1 MRCSAGLLRP
11 INSRLRRLN
20 ESYPY
25 AARIALPTIAKL
37 RQPRALA
44 EVIRRRNSSG
54 IVGRPA
60 RDFRFQ
66 KSLELILRGAR
77 PIP

>member
-20 ESYPY
+20 ESYPF

-44 EVIRRRNSSG
+44 EVIRRRNSTG
-54 IVGRPA
+54 IIGRPA
-60 RDFRFQ
+60 HHLRFQ
-66 KSLELILRGAR
+66 KSLNPILRWVR